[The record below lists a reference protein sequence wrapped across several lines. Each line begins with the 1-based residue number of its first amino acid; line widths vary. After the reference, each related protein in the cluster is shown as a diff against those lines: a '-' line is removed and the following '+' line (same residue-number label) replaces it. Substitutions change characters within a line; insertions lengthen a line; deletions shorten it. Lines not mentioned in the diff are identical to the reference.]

1 VEKRKGWE
9 KGRVKVYKGDG
20 LSVGRRGSVKNGT
33 RGRIRDGKKGEGLI
47 RVGKS
52 YRCEKG
58 EG

>member
-33 RGRIRDGKKGEGLI
+33 RGRIRDGKKGE
-47 RVGKS
+47 RVNKGG
-52 YRCEKG
+52 EKL
-58 EG
+58 